1 MQFIQG
7 TNRHQTYFSRLN
19 DQVGTDNPVRLMDAF
34 VDKLDLQK
42 LGFINT
48 IHKSEGR
55 PPYAPGVLLKL
66 YLYGYLNK
74 IRSSRK
80 LEKECSRNIE
90 LQWLLQ
96 NLQPNYHTIAD
107 FRKLHV
113 VALQSMFRLYVHFLD
128 EAGLLGKT
136 TIAVDGSKFKAV
148 NSKKNN
154 YNQKKIDKHQ
164 QFIKDK
170 AEKYLQ
176 ELDELDK
183 QEQASNKEELQ
194 AKREKIQQGLEKL
207 KERTIKYDSLQQQL
221 NNTTDKQISSTDPD
235 SRSIII
241 VKNIVEVAYNV
252 QNVVGDKHNL
262 IVQTQ
267 ATNTNDG
274 KALHKAAM
282 QAKQNLQLQKE
293 DALMA
298 LADKGYHTGAELK
311 ACQQDKI
318 ITHVA
323 YKEQPGVKH
332 IANEFLAES
341 FCYDKQA
348 DTYTCPAGAV
358 LTSLGTWH
366 NKKGEAG
373 ETSYRF
379 KTYRTDACKNC
390 PLKNQC
396 TKLPKR
402 IIQRSEYQDAVDIN
416 DNNIKQNPQYY
427 KRRQAIVE
435 HPFGTI
441 KRHWG
446 YTHTLLK
453 GMQKVNGE
461 MNLIMFC
468 YNFLRTKNILGFDK
482 MLEAIKN
489 WQPNYSKI
497 VCALKNGLI
506 KMIYSQNKPS
516 HFLNNSPI
524 VFLRLLRSTALS
536 LTLNCTDCFLWE
548 RAFFHS
554 LTSRACRSTGIST
567 VSARNR

>member
-7 TNRHQTYFSRLN
+7 NNRHQTYFATLE
-19 DQVGTDNPVRLMDAF
+19 DQVAADNPVRLMDAF
-34 VDKLDLQK
+34 IDKLDLEK
-42 LGFINT
+42 LGFT
-48 IHKSEGR
+48 KTVHKSEGR
-55 PPYAPGVLLKL
+55 PPYAPSVLLKL

-80 LEKECSRNIE
+80 LEKECLRNTE

-96 NLQPNYHTIAD
+96 QLQPNYHTIAD
-107 FRKLHV
+107 FRKAHAV
-113 VALQSMFRLYVHFLD
+113 PLQSMFKLYVQFLGD
-128 EAGLLGKT
+128 AGLLGKT

-154 YNQKKIDKHQ
+154 YNQKKIDRYQ
-164 QFIKDK
+164 QFIADK
-170 AEKYLQ
+170 TIKYLE

-183 QEQASNKEELQ
+183 QENTTDDGLAIK
-194 AKREKIQQGLEKL
+194 KEKIAQGLAKL
-207 KERTIKYDSLQQQL
+207 KERTIKYDTLQQQL
-221 NNTTDKQISSTDPD
+221 NNTTDKQISTTDTD

-241 VKNIVEVAYNV
+241 VKNIVEVAYNI
-252 QNVVGDKHNL
+252 QNAVDGKHNL
-262 IVQTQ
+262 IVHTQ
-267 ATNTNDG
+267 ATNSNDG
-274 KALHKAAM
+274 KALHTAAL
-282 QAKQNLQLQKE
+282 QAKQNVQLQKE
-293 DALMA
+293 DSIML
-298 LADKGYHTGAELK
+298 LAGKGYHSGAELQQ
-311 ACQQDKI
+311 CQQDNM

-341 FCYDKQA
+341 FNYNKLTDS
-348 DTYTCPAGAV
+348 YTCPAGAV

-366 NKKGEAG
+366 NKKGEAN

-379 KTYRTDACKNC
+379 KTYRTEACKTC

-402 IIQRSEYQDAVDIN
+402 IIQRSEYQDAADIN

-435 HPFGTI
+435 HPFGTM

-453 GMQKVNGE
+453 GLQKVNGE

-468 YNFLRTKNILGFDK
+468 YNFLRTKNILGFEK
-482 MLEAIKN
+482 MMEAINN
-489 WQPNYSKI
+489 WIPDYSK
-497 VCALKNGLI
+497 VVGAFKNAI
-506 KMIYSQNKPS
+506 IQMIYRQNTQLI
-516 HFLNNSPI
+516 FLPTKRYR
-524 VFLRLLRSTALS
+524 FLK
-536 LTLNCTDCFLWE
+536 
-548 RAFFHS
+548 
-554 LTSRACRSTGIST
+554 AC
-567 VSARNR
+567 

>member
-7 TNRHQTYFSRLN
+7 NNRHQTYFATLE
-19 DQVGTDNPVRLMDAF
+19 DQVGPDNPVRLMDAF
-34 VDKLDLQK
+34 IDKLDLEK
-42 LGFINT
+42 LGFT
-48 IHKSEGR
+48 KTVHKSEGR
-55 PPYAPGVLLKL
+55 PPYAPAVLLKL

-80 LEKECSRNIE
+80 MEKECSRNTE

-96 NLQPNYHTIAD
+96 QLQPNYHTIAD
-107 FRKLHV
+107 FRKQHAV
-113 VALQSMFRLYVHFLD
+113 PLQSMFKLYVQFLGN
-128 EAGLLGKT
+128 AGLLGKT

-164 QFIKDK
+164 QFIQDK
-170 AEKYLQ
+170 TTKYLQ
-176 ELDELDK
+176 ELDELDQ
-183 QEQASNKEELQ
+183 QENVTACDELQ
-194 AKREKIQQGLEKL
+194 LKKEKIAQGLAKL

-221 NNTTDKQISSTDPD
+221 NNTTDKQISTTDAD

-252 QNVVGDKHNL
+252 QNAVDSKHNL
-262 IVQTQ
+262 IVHTQ

-274 KALHKAAM
+274 KALHKAAT

-293 DALMA
+293 DSLIV
-298 LADKGYHTGAELK
+298 LADKGYHTGGELQQ
-311 ACQQDKI
+311 CQQANM

-323 YKEQPGVKH
+323 YKEQPSVKH

-341 FCYDKQA
+341 FYYDKAA

-358 LTSLGTWH
+358 LTSPGTWH
-366 NKKGEAG
+366 NKKGEAN

-379 KTYRTDACKNC
+379 KTYRTDGCKTC
-390 PLKNQC
+390 TLKNQC

-402 IIQRSEYQDAVDIN
+402 IIQGSEYQDAVDIN

-427 KRRQAIVE
+427 KRRQAICE
-435 HPFGTI
+435 HPFGSI

-453 GMQKVNGE
+453 GLEKVNGE
-461 MNLIMFC
+461 MNLIMLC
-468 YNFLRTKNILGFDK
+468 YNFMRTKNILGFEK
-482 MLEAIKN
+482 MLQAIKN
-489 WQPNYSKI
+489 WTPDYTKVI
-497 VCALKNGLI
+497 CALKNAFLKATYCQI
-506 KMIYSQNKPS
+506 KLFN
-516 HFLNNSPI
+516 
-524 VFLRLLRSTALS
+524 FLRSHA
-536 LTLNCTDCFLWE
+536 
-548 RAFFHS
+548 A
-554 LTSRACRSTGIST
+554 
-567 VSARNR
+567 

>member
-7 TNRHQTYFSRLN
+7 NNRHQTYFITLD
-19 DQVGTDNPVRLMDAF
+19 DQVSADNAVRLIDAF
-34 VDKLDLQK
+34 IDKLDLQK
-42 LGFINT
+42 LGFSKT
-48 IHKSEGR
+48 VQHSEGR

-80 LEKECSRNIE
+80 LERESSRNIE

-107 FRKLHV
+107 FRKFHAGSLE
-113 VALQSMFRLYVHFLD
+113 AMFKLYVQFLSD
-128 EAGLLGKT
+128 AGLLGKT
-136 TIAVDGSKFKAV
+136 TIGIDGSKFKAV

-183 QEQASNKEELQ
+183 QEQASGKDELQ
-194 AKREKIQQGLEKL
+194 IKREKIQQGLEKL

-221 NNTTDKQISSTDPD
+221 NNTADKQISTTDGD

-252 QNVVGDKHNL
+252 QNAVDDKHNL
-262 IVQTQ
+262 IVHTQ
-267 ATNTNDG
+267 ATNSNDG
-274 KALHKAAM
+274 KALHKAAT
-282 QAKQNLQLQKE
+282 QAKENLQLQKAE
-293 DALMA
+293 TIIV
-298 LADKGYHTGAELK
+298 LADKGYHTGAELQH
-311 ACQQDKI
+311 CQQENM

-332 IANEFLAES
+332 IAHEFLAES
-341 FCYDKQA
+341 FAYDKA
-348 DTYTCPAGAV
+348 TDSYTCPAGAT

-366 NKKGEAG
+366 NKKGEAN
-373 ETSYRF
+373 ETSFRF
-379 KTYRTDACKNC
+379 KTYRTDGCKSC
-390 PLKNQC
+390 PLKRQC

-416 DNNIKQNPQYY
+416 DNNIKQNPHYY

-441 KRHWG
+441 KRHFG
-446 YTHTLLK
+446 FTHTLLK
-453 GMQKVNGE
+453 GLQKVNGE

-489 WQPNYSKI
+489 WQPDYSKI
-497 VCALKNGLI
+497 VCALKNGFI
-506 KMIYSQNKPS
+506 KMIYRQNEPS
-516 HFLNNSPI
+516 SFLQLYPI
-524 VFLRLLRSTALS
+524 
-536 LTLNCTDCFLWE
+536 
-548 RAFFHS
+548 FF
-554 LTSRACRSTGIST
+554 
-567 VSARNR
+567 

>member
-7 TNRHQTYFSRLN
+7 SNRNQTYFATME
-19 DQVGTDNPVRLMDAF
+19 DQVTADNAVRLMDAF
-34 VDKLDLQK
+34 VDKLDLQQ
-42 LGFINT
+42 LGFSNT

-55 PPYAPGVLLKL
+55 PPYAPAVLLKL

-107 FRKLHV
+107 FRKLHGV
-113 VALQSMFRLYVHFLD
+113 PLQSMFRLYVQFLSD
-128 EAGLLGKT
+128 AGLLGKT

-154 YNQKKIDKHQ
+154 YNQKKIDKHR
-164 QFIKDK
+164 QFIEDK
-170 AEKYLQ
+170 TTKYLE

-183 QEQASNKEELQ
+183 QEDTIASDELQ
-194 AKREKIQQGLEKL
+194 IKKGKIAQGLTKL
-207 KERTIKYDSLQQQL
+207 KERSIKYDILQQQL
-221 NNTTDKQISSTDPD
+221 NNTDDKQISTTDPD

-241 VKNIVEVAYNV
+241 VKNIVEVAYNT
-252 QNVVGDKHNL
+252 QNAVDDKHNL
-262 IVQTQ
+262 IVHTQ

-274 KALHKAAM
+274 KALHKAAT
-282 QAKQNLQLQKE
+282 QAKTNLQLQKE
-293 DALMA
+293 DALMV
-298 LADKGYHTGAELK
+298 LADKGYHTGAELQQ
-311 ACQQDKI
+311 CQGDNM

-341 FCYDKQA
+341 FSYDKAA
-348 DTYTCPAGAV
+348 DSYTCPAGAV

-379 KTYRTDACKNC
+379 KTYRTDACKTC
-390 PLKNQC
+390 ALKDQC

-416 DNNIKQNPQYY
+416 DNNIKQNPHYY
-427 KRRQAIVE
+427 KRRQAICE
-435 HPFGTI
+435 HPFGSI

-453 GMQKVNGE
+453 GLQKVNGE

-468 YNFLRTKNILGFDK
+468 YNFMRTKNILGFEK
-482 MLEAIKN
+482 MLQQIKN
-489 WQPNYSKI
+489 WQPNYDKV
-497 VCALKNGLI
+497 VCII
-506 KMIYSQNKPS
+506 KKTIIKTIYRQIKPVIFWRNYS
-516 HFLNNSPI
+516 
-524 VFLRLLRSTALS
+524 LLFMKA
-536 LTLNCTDCFLWE
+536 
-548 RAFFHS
+548 A
-554 LTSRACRSTGIST
+554 
-567 VSARNR
+567 